1 MKVKIV
7 QNYNYDNNN
16 KIKKV
21 NNIKIFKINK
31 IEYFFY
37 FDLSF
42 NSDLL
47 MVFDD

>member
-37 FDLSF
+37 CDLSC